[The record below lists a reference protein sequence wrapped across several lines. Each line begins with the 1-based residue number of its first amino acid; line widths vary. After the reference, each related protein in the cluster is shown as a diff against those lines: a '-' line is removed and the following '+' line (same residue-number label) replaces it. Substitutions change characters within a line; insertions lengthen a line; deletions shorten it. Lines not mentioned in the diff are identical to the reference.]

1 MKPRR
6 IYRLFTGLLQQA
18 VDSSRVEQVER
29 TDTVLEEADRNN
41 SREEV
46 DRHMLEPQADR
57 ILLEAVV
64 LDVPQPCSI
73 AAVRRLC
80 MEPVV
85 SEQRCKTF
93 LIKFGRLNHDQ

>member
-1 MKPRR
+1 
-6 IYRLFTGLLQQA
+6 
-18 VDSSRVEQVER
+18 VEH
-29 TDTVLEEADRNN
+29 TDTELEEADRNN
-41 SREEV
+41 SLEEV
-46 DRHMLEPQADR
+46 DRYMLAPEAGR
-57 ILLEAVV
+57 ILLAAVV

-93 LIKFGRLNHDQ
+93 LIKIGKLNHYQ

>member
-1 MKPRR
+1 
-6 IYRLFTGLLQQA
+6 
-18 VDSSRVEQVER
+18 
-29 TDTVLEEADRNN
+29 
-41 SREEV
+41 
-46 DRHMLEPQADR
+46 MLEPQVDR
-57 ILLEAVV
+57 IFLEAVV